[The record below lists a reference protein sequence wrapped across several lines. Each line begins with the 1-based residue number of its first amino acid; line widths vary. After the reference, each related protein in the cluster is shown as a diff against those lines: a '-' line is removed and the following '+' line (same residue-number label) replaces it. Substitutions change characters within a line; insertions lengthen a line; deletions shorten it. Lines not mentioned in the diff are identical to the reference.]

1 VPNGVETKKDSY
13 ILWPKGPIKKIKITA
28 MDGAISR

>member
-13 ILWPKGPIKKIKITA
+13 MLWPKGPIKKIKITA
-28 MDGAISR
+28 IDGAMSM